1 MWLFLALAASA
12 FWGITYVL
20 DEQVYRHVSVPTTLA
35 VHALVISIVA
45 SLVAW
50 RQGVIAADFNAI
62 FASRRV
68 ALLFVSCALTF
79 MVAEFLISFSI
90 SAKNATLAALIEI
103 SYPLFAAIFA
113 YLVFNESQLNLG
125 TSIGGLLIGTGVI
138 VVYWFST

>member
-68 ALLFVSCALTF
+68 AFLFVSCALTF

-125 TSIGGLLIGTGVI
+125 TSVGGLLIGTGVI
-138 VVYWFST
+138 VVYWFSS